1 MRGESDSR
9 ERAGCEDAGCEGA
22 GCESSSYESASCE
35 GASCEGVGRGSAE
48 EAKRALRAQLKGAR
62 AALSPDERA
71 AADARIAAQLFELD
85 AWRCADVVLAYRS
98 FGSEVDTRG
107 IIERA
112 WAEDKAVALPRC
124 VPGTRLM
131 RWHHVTSLDALER
144 SAFGVE
150 EPPDDPA
157 ALVDPST
164 LAPAA
169 SVDAAAP
176 TSATSADGGGV
187 TAIAA
192 AATSAGAHAPRAL
205 AIVPGLAFD
214 AQGFRI
220 GYGGGFYDA
229 FLAAFPGTSV
239 GLCREASLLPSL
251 RAQGALDAHDRPVDI
266 VLAES
271 SR

>member
-9 ERAGCEDAGCEGA
+9 ERAGCEGASCEGASCGSASCEGA
-22 GCESSSYESASCE
+22 GCES
-35 GASCEGVGRGSAE
+35 VGRGSVE

-71 AADARIAAQLFELD
+71 VADARIAAQLFELG

-98 FGSEVDTRG
+98 FGSEIDTRG

-112 WAEDKAVALPRC
+112 WAEGKAVALPRC

-131 RWHHVTSLDALER
+131 RWHRVTSLDALER

-157 ALVDPST
+157 TLVDPSA
-164 LAPAA
+164 LAPAG
-169 SVDAAAP
+169 AP
-176 TSATSADGGGV
+176 ATSADGAADAASV
-187 TAIAA
+187 TAITA

-271 SR
+271 GR